1 MWSHRP
7 TRRNATSRAARVT
20 DTTRSMPRV
29 VLVCSL
35 VVLAIVADARPAR
48 ACSTCTVGD
57 PTLTV
62 MGAEQPTDG
71 RLRFSSS
78 LRWRRERVEQGH
90 ALVERR
96 VELGVAWSPIA
107 RVTFSVGVP
116 IVSRRAR
123 FPNLAEE
130 RSLGLGDVDVRA
142 RVMLFRDRE
151 LAPRHLFAAVLGL
164 ELPTAVRSAGPYED
178 DPEHQPGTRSWDPIV
193 GLTYGWFAGP
203 WSMHA
208 LAVLLT
214 PASEGVGGVRGGPS
228 LRGSMRA
235 QWQPWTVVGFA
246 LAIDGR
252 VDGREHVD
260 GVRDDATG
268 GAVFYGGGGVVLAPS
283 EDVVFDLRLSVPVWQ
298 RLRGGHVEG
307 VVAFA
312 GVTIDV

>member
-1 MWSHRP
+1 ML
-7 TRRNATSRAARVT
+7 
-20 DTTRSMPRV
+20 RV
-29 VLVCSL
+29 VLACSL
-35 VVLAIVADARPAR
+35 VVLAILADTPAAR

-107 RVTFSVGVP
+107 RVTLSVGVP
-116 IVSRRAR
+116 VVSRRAR

-130 RSLGLGDVDVRA
+130 RSLGFGDVDVRA
-142 RVMLFRDRE
+142 RVLLFRDRE
-151 LAPRHLFAAVLGL
+151 LAPRHLVAAVLGL
-164 ELPTAVRSAGPYED
+164 ELPTAVRSAGPYDD

-193 GLTYGWFAGP
+193 GLTYGAFVGD
-203 WSMHA
+203 WSLHA
-208 LAVLLT
+208 LAVLLA
-214 PASEGVGGVRGGPS
+214 PASEGVANVRGGPS
-228 LRGSMRA
+228 LRGSLRA
-235 QWQPWTVVGFA
+235 QWQPWRALGFA
-246 LAIDGR
+246 LGLDGR

-260 GVRDDATG
+260 GARDDATG
-268 GAVFYGGGGVVLAPS
+268 GAVVYGGAGVVLAPR
-283 EDVVFDLRLSVPVWQ
+283 EDLVLDLRLAAPLWQ

-307 VVAFA
+307 WVAFVGA
-312 GVTIDV
+312 TIDV